1 MTRQLGTGASEP
13 PLRSSRGGPGAIR
26 PILGVMATRR
36 ALISA
41 LLASACV
48 AGPEPPPSPVQAAP
62 SPTRSP
68 ALATTGGAT
77 ATLPANPDE
86 ALMHAFIAFAR
97 SPSPRTLATIPFAAQ
112 VQLGLADRLLVER
125 RSAELERPE
134 SWVLDVE
141 CCFRGGVG
149 AFSAL
154 ELLKRASAVTISV
167 GPHPHCVSPP
177 VPPPPEV
184 AALRRVSV
192 QPKQGPGES
201 CLQWWTVDVFL
212 LPDDRIAAV
221 TLDHYEP

>member
-1 MTRQLGTGASEP
+1 MFR
-13 PLRSSRGGPGAIR
+13 
-26 PILGVMATRR
+26 
-36 ALISA
+36 
-41 LLASACV
+41 
-48 AGPEPPPSPVQAAP
+48 PEPPSPEQAGP

-68 ALATTGGAT
+68 GLATDGTAT

-86 ALMHAFIAFAR
+86 ALMHALISFAR
-97 SPSPRTLATIPFAAQ
+97 SPGPGTRATIPFADR
-112 VQLGLADRLLVER
+112 VRLGLADRLLIER

-154 ELLKRASAVTISV
+154 ELLKRASAVTVSV

-177 VPPPPEV
+177 VPNPPEV
-184 AALRRVSV
+184 AALRRVSA

-212 LPDDRIAAV
+212 LPDGRIAAV